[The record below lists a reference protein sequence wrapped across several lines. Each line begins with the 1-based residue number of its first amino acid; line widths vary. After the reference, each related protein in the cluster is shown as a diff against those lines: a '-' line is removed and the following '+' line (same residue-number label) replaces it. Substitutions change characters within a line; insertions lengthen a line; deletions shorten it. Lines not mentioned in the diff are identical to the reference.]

1 MNLFI
6 LVGILTK
13 IVHFIYNTFFICYK
27 NDPPTCS
34 RIIDNSEYT
43 SVKDINKIHEYYNSY
58 NYINYHLC
66 SMTDVSVKKIV
77 CPQFNKNERHNLDN
91 YKNGETIINNIYYR
105 INTICNSKTVFFENK
120 DVLILN
126 TIDKICINFVE
137 KDFDYT
143 YHIIRILAELVL
155 IIILYYM
162 SFKIYIYKRR
172 KNKNIDHYTN
182 IIKSINDECSICYD
196 NYNEDEYIREIKTC
210 KHKFH
215 KNCIHQWIVTYNND
229 TCPNCRQTI

>member
-1 MNLFI
+1 
-6 LVGILTK
+6 
-13 IVHFIYNTFFICYK
+13 
-27 NDPPTCS
+27 
-34 RIIDNSEYT
+34 
-43 SVKDINKIHEYYNSY
+43 
-58 NYINYHLC
+58 
-66 SMTDVSVKKIV
+66 MTDVSVKKLV
-77 CPQFNKNERHNLDN
+77 CPQFNENERHNLDN
-91 YKNGETIINNIYYR
+91 YIKGETIINNIYYR
-105 INTICNSKTVFFENK
+105 INTICNSKKVFFENK

-137 KDFDYT
+137 KNFDYT

-215 KNCIHQWIVTYNND
+215 KNCIHKWIITYNND